1 MADFELVAGDQDPSL
16 SVTLAV
22 DGTAVDLSAASLVDH
37 VEARLCL
44 GGDPTIIVATITDAA
59 NGKVRLDFPAAG
71 LTAGVYEVDWV
82 VVYMDGHTQTFRE
95 NSGGA
100 RYLIAVVARC

>member
-22 DGTAVDLSAASLVDH
+22 NGTAVDLSAASLVDR

-44 GGDPTIIVATITDAA
+44 GGDPIVIVTTITDAA
-59 NGKVRLDFPAAG
+59 NGKVRLDFPADG

-82 VVYMDGHTQTFRE
+82 VVYTDAHTQTFRE
-95 NSGGA
+95 NSSGE
-100 RYLIAVVARC
+100 RYIIVVTARC

>member
-16 SVTLAV
+16 SVTLAI
-22 DGTAVDLSAASLVDH
+22 DGTPVNLSAASLVDR
-37 VEARLCL
+37 VDANLCL
-44 GGDPTIIVATITDAA
+44 GGSPTVITTTITDAA

-82 VVYMDGHTQTFRE
+82 VVYMDGHTQTFQE
-95 NSGGA
+95 NSSGDA
-100 RYLIAVVARC
+100 YIIVVKARC